1 MKRWTKTIF
10 VVGCVALSF
19 VAILF
24 FNRKIWVERL
34 IEARA
39 GHYQQLPGDIDT
51 VEVFTLHTNPNGNT
65 NGFVGDFDSPV
76 ETVGH
81 KTLTG
86 NDAQKITDL
95 WRQFP
100 TGRKFQALC
109 FEPAYGLEFKRKGK
123 VYLQTSVCW
132 RCAAFSFPFPIFGTV
147 QYGFDAKSSS
157 AQELLKALENDLPLP
172 TEGKTHSANNK

>member
-1 MKRWTKTIF
+1 MKRSTRTIF
-10 VVGCVALSF
+10 IVGCVTLGL
-19 VAILF
+19 VTILF
-24 FNRKIWVERL
+24 LTKKIWIERL
-34 IEARA
+34 IETTAM
-39 GHYQQLPGDIDT
+39 HYQHLPGDIDT
-51 VEVFTLHTNPNGNT
+51 VEVFTLEASPNGNT
-65 NGFVGDFDSPV
+65 DGFAGDFDSPV

-86 NDAQKITDL
+86 SDAQKITNL

-123 VYLQTSVCW
+123 IYLQTSVCW

-157 AQELLKALENDLPLP
+157 AQELLKTLEDYLPLP
-172 TEGKTHSANNK
+172 PEKNK